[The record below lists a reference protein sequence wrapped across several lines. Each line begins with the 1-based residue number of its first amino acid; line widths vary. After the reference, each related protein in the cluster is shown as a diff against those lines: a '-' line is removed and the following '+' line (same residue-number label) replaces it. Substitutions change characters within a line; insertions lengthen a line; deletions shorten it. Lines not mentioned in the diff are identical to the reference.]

1 MHNSAVTS
9 KKLLWLNKDAFN
21 KGESY
26 LVSVEPYGEKKKKK
40 EYDPVRKGRFKS
52 LKKIMPVIFM
62 LTVFCVEVCKTTQYK
77 L

>member
-1 MHNSAVTS
+1 M
-9 KKLLWLNKDAFN
+9 
-21 KGESY
+21 G
-26 LVSVEPYGEKKKKK
+26 KKKKK

>member
-1 MHNSAVTS
+1 M
-9 KKLLWLNKDAFN
+9 LLIKEKATWCQLSHMGK
-21 KGESY
+21 
-26 LVSVEPYGEKKKKK
+26 KKKKK

>member
-1 MHNSAVTS
+1 M
-9 KKLLWLNKDAFN
+9 LLIKEKATWCQLSDM
-21 KGESY
+21 
-26 LVSVEPYGEKKKKK
+26 EKKKKK